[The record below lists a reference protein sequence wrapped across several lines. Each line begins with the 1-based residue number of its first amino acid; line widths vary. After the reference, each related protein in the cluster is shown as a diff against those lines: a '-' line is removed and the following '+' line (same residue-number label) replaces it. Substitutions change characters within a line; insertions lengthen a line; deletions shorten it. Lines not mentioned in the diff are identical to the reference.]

1 MSNLII
7 AFMIWLVVFVGAFIV
22 QSLMERK
29 RVGMAKEGSAWVIFT
44 SFFWPLMLVATVLA
58 LLFILL
64 LWSYQKMS
72 GAKDA

>member
-1 MSNLII
+1 MSNLIF

-29 RVGMAKEGSAWVIFT
+29 RVGMAKEGAAWVIFT

-58 LLFILL
+58 LFFILL